1 MKGIVL
7 AGGSGTRLYPITK
20 GISKQLIPIFDKPM
34 IYYPISVLMLAGI
47 REILIIST
55 PHDLPG
61 FKRLLGDGSDL
72 GVRFEYAEQPS
83 PDGLAQAF
91 IIGEE
96 FIGNDCACLVLGD
109 NIFHGAGFTSLL
121 KQSVIDAEQHG
132 KATVFGYYVN
142 DPERYGVAEFDAD
155 GRCLSIEEKPQHP
168 KSNYA
173 VVGLYFYPNSVVEIA
188 KHIKPSARGELEITT
203 VNQEYLKQDALYARY
218 LRDNASA
225 RTASLYRYGLLFT
238 LPEYFAFHKIDKG
251 DRAKYVGWLIS
262 APPCEELHVFHF
274 RMFGDFEVE
283 RYAPWPGYEMPEVIA
298 DSSLLAGDQDNGSDF
313 NNETEPDENGYEQE
327 IFDFGVDDEELVY
340 VSVEDDERGLAVEL
354 GRLLGEYWNHQ
365 DR

>member
-1 MKGIVL
+1 MSDGYREAAHDLLDDSIRELYVDRIIYDHPYDWDELSEAFKAYRKLEYKTGQVALPASASNDLKKISDSLYML
-7 AGGSGTRLYPITK
+7 AFTPLSARSIPGLSDAR
-20 GISKQLIPIFDKPM
+20 KQLDDAF
-34 IYYPISVLMLAGI
+34 AGEFVEE
-47 REILIIST
+47 RQ
-55 PHDLPG
+55 
-61 FKRLLGDGSDL
+61 RLETALDNLFSCENPCYEAVSGAIAMGDGDDTCLILRNQDEIDL
-72 GVRFEYAEQPS
+72 V
-83 PDGLAQAF
+83 
-91 IIGEE
+91 EE
-96 FIGNDCACLVLGD
+96 N
-109 NIFHGAGFTSLL
+109 
-121 KQSVIDAEQHG
+121 
-132 KATVFGYYVN
+132 
-142 DPERYGVAEFDAD
+142 
-155 GRCLSIEEKPQHP
+155 
-168 KSNYA
+168 
-173 VVGLYFYPNSVVEIA
+173 
-188 KHIKPSARGELEITT
+188 
-203 VNQEYLKQDALYARY
+203 LKQDALYARY

-225 RTASLYRYGLLFT
+225 RTANLYRYGLLFT